1 MRFSEGLAIADPR
14 VGKGVKSIRHSFALI
29 HTHTDTNHKSRLFSF
44 YSSSSSSSKTD
55 QLPSS
60 SSDMGDGTGTG
71 VVRINRVCSFL
82 YTSSRAVFEI
92 YRGLITISGNL
103 PNTHPKNLKW
113 ETCGKSHFFL
123 IRCEKRNVAIS
134 AALCR
139 CARQAGWCAL
149 GVKCAARCS
158 LLTSQTAPHSHADAT
173 TRSDMLVRAQMNL
186 NTEML
191 AACSAAAASRACTE
205 RDRR

>member
-1 MRFSEGLAIADPR
+1 M
-14 VGKGVKSIRHSFALI
+14 
-29 HTHTDTNHKSRLFSF
+29 
-44 YSSSSSSSKTD
+44 
-55 QLPSS
+55 
-60 SSDMGDGTGTG
+60 
-71 VVRINRVCSFL
+71 
-82 YTSSRAVFEI
+82 FEI
-92 YRGLITISGNL
+92 YRVHYFRKPTQHPPKKPKVGNMWEIPL
-103 PNTHPKNLKW
+103 FPNPLRKAK
-113 ETCGKSHFFL
+113 CCHF
-123 IRCEKRNVAIS
+123 CSTMPV
-134 AALCR
+134 
-139 CARQAGWCAL
+139 CAQAGWCAL